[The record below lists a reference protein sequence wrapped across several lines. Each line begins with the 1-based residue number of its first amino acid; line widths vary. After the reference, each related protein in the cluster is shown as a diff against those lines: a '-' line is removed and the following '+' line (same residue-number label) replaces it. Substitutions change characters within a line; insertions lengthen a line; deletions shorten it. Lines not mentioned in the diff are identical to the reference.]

1 MEKIAGL
8 IGLTLILGTC
18 FLMSNNYRAINYR
31 IVLSGLF
38 LQFFMA
44 FFALKT
50 NIGLKVFKTVG
61 YFFAYVIDGSARM
74 GADFVFGVLVRQDV
88 LSETFGLPHS
98 FIFFFNVLSTIILI
112 SILVNLTYHFGIMQY
127 MVRFIAK
134 IVHKIMNISGAE
146 AVSNVASAFVG
157 QVEAQIMIKPYL
169 KHMTRSELL
178 ASMTGSMSCIAGGV
192 MVIYIGFGIPSEYLL
207 AASMMAAPGALVI
220 SKIVYP
226 ETEVCVNSVSALNFK
241 LKRETSNVVEA
252 ISQGCNDGLKIALN
266 VTTMLIGFM
275 SLISLVNMFLSWMSI
290 YLGIPDFSIQYILGK
305 IFLVFAW
312 LIGIPSKDVE
322 VAGALMGTKLVI
334 NEFIAYLQ
342 LKDFI
347 VIHNLS
353 SRTVVILSI
362 ALCGFANFGSIGVQV
377 GGIGGLAPERI
388 KDLAELGVRA
398 LICGTLTSYLSA
410 TIAGLVISI

>member
-1 MEKIAGL
+1 MEKFTGL
-8 IGLTLILGTC
+8 IGFVLILGTC

-31 IVLSGLF
+31 IILSGLV

-50 NIGLKVFKTVG
+50 NIGLKLFKTVG
-61 YFFAYVIDGSARM
+61 YFIAYIIDGSAKM

-98 FIFFFNVLSTIILI
+98 FIFFFNVLATIILI
-112 SILVNLTYHFGIMQY
+112 SILVNLSYHFGIMQY
-127 MVRFIAK
+127 IIKIIAK
-134 IVHKIMNISGAE
+134 VVHKVMNISGVE

-169 KHMTRSELL
+169 KDMTRSELL

-226 ETEVCVNSVSALNFK
+226 ETENRINSVSALNFK
-241 LKRETSNVVEA
+241 LKKTTSNVIEA
-252 ISQGCNDGLKIALN
+252 IYQGCNDGLKITVN

-275 SLISLVNMFLSWMSI
+275 SLISLINMFFSWISI
-290 YLGIPDFSIQYILGK
+290 YLGIPDLSIQYFLGK
-305 IFLVFAW
+305 IFLTFAW
-312 LIGIPSKDVE
+312 VIGIPSQDVE
-322 VAGALMGTKLVI
+322 IAGALMGTKLVI

-347 VIHNLS
+347 VIHDLS

-377 GGIGGLAPERI
+377 GGIGGLAPERT
-388 KDLAELGVRA
+388 KDLAALGVRA

-410 TIAGLVISI
+410 TIAGLVIAL

>member
-1 MEKIAGL
+1 MEKIAGV
-8 IGLTLILGTC
+8 IGLILILGTC

-50 NIGLKVFKTVG
+50 NIGLKIFKTVG
-61 YFFAYVIDGSARM
+61 YFFAYIIDGSARM

-112 SILVNLTYHFGIMQY
+112 SILVNLSYHFGLMQY
-127 MVRFIAK
+127 MVRCIAK
-134 IVHKIMNISGAE
+134 VVHKIMNISGVE

-157 QVEAQIMIKPYL
+157 QVEAQIMIKPYI

-207 AASMMAAPGALVI
+207 ASSMMAAPGALVI
-220 SKIVYP
+220 AKIVYP
-226 ETEVCVNSVSALNFK
+226 ETENSVNSISALNFK
-241 LKRETSNVVEA
+241 LKRESSNVIEA

-275 SLISLVNMFLSWMSI
+275 SLISLINMFLSWMSI
-290 YLGIPDFSIQYILGK
+290 YLKIPDFSIQYILGK
-305 IFLVFAW
+305 MFLTFAW
-312 LIGIPSKDVE
+312 LIGIPSQDVE
-322 VAGALMGTKLVI
+322 IAGALMGTKLVI
-334 NEFIAYLQ
+334 NEFIAFLQ

-347 VIHNLS
+347 IIHNLS
-353 SRTVVILSI
+353 PRTVVILSI

-377 GGIGGLAPERI
+377 GGIGGLAPERT
-388 KDLAELGVRA
+388 KDLAALGVRA

-410 TIAGLVISI
+410 TIAGLVI